1 MNMMDH
7 REYGNEGKEDMKTSE
22 RSEDVLVTAI
32 PGVRVVRE
40 VFPDGTVKEYNPTED
55 YLKTLIEEFDNKNPL
70 LTNR

>member
-7 REYGNEGKEDMKTSE
+7 REYGNEGIEDMKTSE

-32 PGVRVVRE
+32 PGVGVVRE

-55 YLKTLIEEFDNKNPL
+55 YLKKLMEEYDEQNP
-70 LTNR
+70 